1 MPIEAAVKIVLD
13 LGYDLG
19 NDPAL
24 GDYKRA
30 FINAINE
37 LDPKDPRIAVLQ
49 KAVLAVKKAQVKK
62 SQAVDFVNGK
72 SDPKE
77 PTADS
82 AIVKGGTIGAAP
94 GNGND
99 LGIGSSLAK
108 IEENVQGIL
117 DVFRDQLALDKK
129 DIKDDK
135 KLQQDADKKGREGD
149 LEASGSKK
157 IKGGALISKALK
169 PAQGI
174 FDIIWKFV
182 SNVLMGGALLGLM
195 KILQDPQ
202 KLIKPIV
209 DALNGIIGFYNQ
221 YLKVLFTVL
230 LTPTNLLI
238 DGMNLG
244 LKGIFAALNGVLKVF
259 KQEPVD
265 VLQIPNIPPPQVPL
279 IPMPGD
285 PPPEPVQQMAQGGEV
300 QNITFNNI
308 SNERGR
314 STVSGGVTTPRSGM
328 SFASGGTVTPRS
340 GQRIS
345 GMGPDTQLIA
355 AQPGEVVMS
364 KKAVEHYGKDNLL
377 AMNAEGGGTNKPTT
391 GSGVKGYQGGGI
403 NTASPVMG
411 YRGGGVVR
419 RNSRGRRIISR
430 SATVASSSPQT
441 NINPPRGNN
450 VTVVPI
456 TKPKQSQQPLNS
468 GSSAD
473 QKTVALFSPID
484 FNNNERM
491 GVRAEYQLV

>member
-37 LDPKDPRIAVLQ
+37 LDPGDPRIPILQ
-49 KAVLAVKKAQVKK
+49 QAVLAVKKA
-62 SQAVDFVNGK
+62 QAVDFVNGK
-72 SDPKE
+72 SAGGGGE
-77 PTADS
+77 SSS
-82 AIVKGGTIGAAP
+82 AVVKGGAIGAAP

-129 DIKDDK
+129 DIRDDK
-135 KLQQDADKKGREGD
+135 KLQQDADKKGREGQ
-149 LEASGSKK
+149 LESTGSKK
-157 IKGGALISKALK
+157 IVGSAISKAIK
-169 PAQGI
+169 PAQGL
-174 FDIIWKFV
+174 FDIIWRFV
-182 SNVLMGGALLGLM
+182 SNVLMGGAFLGLM

-202 KLIKPIV
+202 RIIKPIV
-209 DALNGIIGFYNQ
+209 DALNGVIGFFNQ
-221 YLKVLFTVL
+221 FLKVLFTVL
-230 LTPTNLLI
+230 LAPSNLLI
-238 DGMNLG
+238 DGFNLG
-244 LKGIFAALNGVLKVF
+244 LKGVFAALNGVLKVF

-285 PPPEPVQQMAQGGEV
+285 PPAEPVQQMSKGGEV
-300 QNITFNNI
+300 QNITVNNI
-308 SNERGR
+308 SNQK
-314 STVSGGVTTPRSGM
+314 GM
-328 SFASGGTVTPRS
+328 SFANGGAITSRS

-364 KKAVEHYGKDNLL
+364 KKAVDHHGRDNLL
-377 AMNAEGGGTNKPTT
+377 AMNAAGGGTNKPTT
-391 GSGVKGYQGGGI
+391 GSAVMGYQGGG
-403 NTASPVMG
+403 PVM
-411 YRGGGVVR
+411 R
-419 RNSRGRRIISR
+419 RNSRGRLIRR
-430 SATVASSSPQT
+430 PATVASSSPQVST
-441 NINPPRGNN
+441 PSPPRGNN

-456 TKPKQSQQPLNS
+456 TKPKQPQQTPNS
-468 GSSAD
+468 GSSAG
-473 QKTVALFSPID
+473 QKTVGTFSPID
-484 FNNNERM
+484 FNNHERM

>member
-19 NDPAL
+19 NNPTL
-24 GDYKRA
+24 GDYKKA
-30 FINAINE
+30 FINATNE
-37 LDPKDPRIAVLQ
+37 LDPKDPRIPVLQ
-49 KAVLAVKKAQVKK
+49 KAVLAIKKT
-62 SQAVDFVNGK
+62 QAVSFVNGK
-72 SDPKE
+72 SDSE
-77 PTADS
+77 GGESSS
-82 AIVKGGTIGAAP
+82 AIVKGGEIGGAP

-117 DVFRDQLALDKK
+117 DVFKDQLALDKK
-129 DIKDDK
+129 DIRDDK
-135 KLQQDADKKGREGD
+135 KVQQDADKKGREGD

-157 IKGGALISKALK
+157 IKGGALISKAIK

-174 FDIIWKFV
+174 FDIIWRFV
-182 SNVLMGGALLGLM
+182 SNVLMGGAFLGLL
-195 KILQDPQ
+195 KILQDPERI
-202 KLIKPIV
+202 LKPIR
-209 DALNGIIGFYNQ
+209 DALNGVITFYNDF
-221 YLKVLFTVL
+221 LRNAINILNRPINF
-230 LTPTNLLI
+230 LI
-238 DGMNLG
+238 DGLNLG
-244 LKGIFAALNGVLKVF
+244 LKGIFAAVNGVLKLF
-259 KQEPVD
+259 QQEPMD
-265 VLQIPNIPPPQVPL
+265 VPQVPRIEAPKIPL
-279 IPMPGD
+279 IPAPGD
-285 PPPEPVQQMAQGGEV
+285 PPSEPVQKMAQGGEV

-328 SFASGGTVTPRS
+328 SFVSGGAVTPRS

-364 KKAVEHYGKDNLL
+364 KKAVDYHGKDNLL
-377 AMNAEGGGTNKPTT
+377 AMNAEGGGTNRPTT

-403 NTASPVMG
+403 NTPSPVMG
-411 YRGGGVVR
+411 YRGGGAVR
-419 RNSRGRRIISR
+419 RNRRGRIIR
-430 SATVASSSPQT
+430 RPATVAPSSPQVST
-441 NINPPRGNN
+441 PSPPRGNN